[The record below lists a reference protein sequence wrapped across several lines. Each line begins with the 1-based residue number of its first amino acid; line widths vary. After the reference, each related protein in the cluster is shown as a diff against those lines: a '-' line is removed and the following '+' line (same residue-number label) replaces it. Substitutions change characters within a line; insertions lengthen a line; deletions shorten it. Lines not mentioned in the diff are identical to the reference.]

1 MKIVRFLASGHSLQI
16 WTSIAEI
23 AKLLK
28 IPLLKIMCHQY
39 YGLFLYATIF
49 MKQENEPENISRIIN
64 KLTSLSWGSIV
75 TVSINFCLKE
85 FTTRL

>member
-23 AKLLK
+23 AKLFK
-28 IPLLKIMCHQY
+28 IPLLKFMCHQY
-39 YGLFLYATIF
+39 YALFLYATIF
-49 MKQENEPENISRIIN
+49 MKQENEPENISTFIN